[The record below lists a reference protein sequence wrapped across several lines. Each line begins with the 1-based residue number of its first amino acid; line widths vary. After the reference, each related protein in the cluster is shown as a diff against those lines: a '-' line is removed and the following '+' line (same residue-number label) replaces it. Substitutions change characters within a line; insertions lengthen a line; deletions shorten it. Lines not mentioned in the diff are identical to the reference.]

1 MRLFIALPAGSAAKA
16 LLQTE
21 ALLQKNGVRG
31 RFLPPEKL
39 HLTLAFLGET
49 PDPAPVTEAMKK
61 VRVPKLKLSFGR
73 LTLFGDA
80 LVALMEPD
88 ADLEAY
94 TRRLREAL
102 DAAGIG
108 YDKKAFRPHVT
119 LARKAALPNTGF
131 RFAEAQRIL
140 QKTKL
145 QTARA
150 ILFCSDTSGETAVYT
165 AIYTQNG
172 GRA

>member
-16 LLQTE
+16 LLQTQ

-31 RFLPPEKL
+31 RFLSPEKL

-49 PDPAPVTEAMKK
+49 PDPAPVMEAMKK
-61 VRVPKLKLSFGR
+61 VGVPKLKLSFGK

-80 LVALMEPD
+80 LVARIEPD
-88 ADLEAY
+88 AALETYA
-94 TRRLREAL
+94 RRLREAM

-119 LARKAALPNTGF
+119 LARKTALPNAAF
-131 RFAEAQRIL
+131 RFAETERIL
-140 QKTKL
+140 QKAKL
-145 QTARA
+145 QTAQA

-165 AIYTQNG
+165 ALYTQ
-172 GRA
+172 RR